1 MAMIYEVT
9 YQLGGQER
17 TDRVDAPDAAGAA
30 ASVKD
35 AYARSEDRF
44 ELLLVHLI
52 EDQTD
57 PAAPPLDVGGLVVG
71 S

>member
-1 MAMIYEVT
+1 MIYEVT

-35 AYARSEDRF
+35 AYARSEERF

-57 PAAPPLDVGGLVVG
+57 AAAPPLDVGGLAVG

>member
-1 MAMIYEVT
+1 MIYEVT

-30 ASVKD
+30 ASVKE

-57 PAAPPLDVGGLVVG
+57 PAAPPLDVGGLAVG